1 MGFYLQGLTMGLA
14 YVAPIGMQNLFV
26 INSALTKTR
35 RKAVFTAII
44 VTIFDVALS
53 LSCFFGVGALMQR
66 YEWLQLAVLAVG
78 GAVVIRIGLGLIF
91 PGLFRHGND
100 STSHSTASTTDAE
113 ITDKRAD
120 GLAKTVTTACVVTWF
135 NPQAIIDG
143 TLMLG
148 AFSATLSASQASP
161 FIIGVESASALWFL
175 GLTLVISAF
184 SSGSAQRSSTR
195 STRCAAASSYS
206 TASNCSSNSSW
217 PYCRRFSAL
226 LFAAFSHYGL
236 GRAGTKY
243 RDQHA
248 GAHHQRR
255 SLGGMQDG
263 KVGAG

>member
-78 GAVVIRIGLGLIF
+78 GAVVIHIGLGLIF

-135 NPQAIIDG
+135 NP
-143 TLMLG
+143 
-148 AFSATLSASQASP
+148 
-161 FIIGVESASALWFL
+161 
-175 GLTLVISAF
+175 
-184 SSGSAQRSSTR
+184 SG
-195 STRCAAASSYS
+195 
-206 TASNCSSNSSW
+206 N
-217 PYCRRFSAL
+217 
-226 LFAAFSHYGL
+226 H
-236 GRAGTKY
+236 
-243 RDQHA
+243 
-248 GAHHQRR
+248 
-255 SLGGMQDG
+255 
-263 KVGAG
+263 

>member
-78 GAVVIRIGLGLIF
+78 GAVLWDVESLPWRNNPGKINPNPMRI
-91 PGLFRHGND
+91 
-100 STSHSTASTTDAE
+100 TTASTTDAE

-184 SSGSAQRSSTR
+184 S
-195 STRCAAASSYS
+195 
-206 TASNCSSNSSW
+206 
-217 PYCRRFSAL
+217 RRFSPKIINTLNKVCGSIIVLYGIKL
-226 LFAAFSHYGL
+226 LVEFIMAVL
-236 GRAGTKY
+236 
-243 RDQHA
+243 
-248 GAHHQRR
+248 
-255 SLGGMQDG
+255 
-263 KVGAG
+263 

>member
-78 GAVVIRIGLGLIF
+78 GAVVIHIGLGLIF

-100 STSHSTASTTDAE
+100 STSHSTA
-113 ITDKRAD
+113 
-120 GLAKTVTTACVVTWF
+120 WF

-184 SSGSAQRSSTR
+184 SQ
-195 STRCAAASSYS
+195 
-206 TASNCSSNSSW
+206 
-217 PYCRRFSAL
+217 RFSPKIINTLNKVCGSIIVLYGIKL
-226 LFAAFSHYGL
+226 LVEFIMAVL
-236 GRAGTKY
+236 
-243 RDQHA
+243 
-248 GAHHQRR
+248 
-255 SLGGMQDG
+255 
-263 KVGAG
+263 